1 MTSKEPY
8 TAAAGQV
15 RKATEQSAD
24 AWKQGTKKLL
34 DQAGTKPAM
43 PQVDLNR
50 PVEQYFDFVQRTVDM
65 NRELATKWA
74 ELVNTLSGGARKR
87 AKSFSRLVQDQA
99 DTLAGMAA
107 QQAQKTEQAARE
119 QAEKAEQAAKE
130 QAEEAERVKREQA
143 EQAVQAEK
151 VKAREAKRIEREEAK
166 KAEEA
171 EEAEKAMARE
181 AKRIEREEA
190 RKAQQ
195 EAREAYEGLT
205 KAELSDQLAGRG
217 LPKTGNVGDL
227 IERLVS
233 ADSE

>member
-24 AWKQGTKKLL
+24 AWKEGTKKLL
-34 DQAGTKPAM
+34 DQAGANPAM
-43 PQVDLNR
+43 PQVDLNQ

-87 AKSFSRLVQDQA
+87 AKSFSRLVKDQA